1 MTSDQTPDKSDK
13 EIETLTAKF
22 ERAVRRSRAVLF
34 LERAVPRALPP
45 LYTGGI
51 FLSASWAGLWLPL
64 PPAARIAGVVAF
76 AAALAASPLLAKTK
90 SLLVSRDD
98 ALKRLDANAGDPARP
113 AQTLGDRPS
122 PGSPESAKEL
132 WNLHL
137 VRTWEKWGGKFDAG
151 RPDINLAAR
160 DPYYFRYT
168 VALAMAITAALA
180 GEQRIERI
188 TEAFNWTAPPA
199 AAQPAAPAAQQ
210 APVKVKAWITPP
222 DDIDAAPL
230 YLNEDTRDQTQG
242 GSRLAAHESSLM
254 TIQVEGENKVTVNGE
269 ALAAKKVITPR
280 TAEGKPVY
288 QYETTLTREDTAVEI
303 AGGPAWKI
311 SVTQDHN
318 PSVTLDKV
326 SPNEKNVKS
335 LDVTCAAK
343 DDYGVKE
350 GEVIIRI
357 PGGQAPG
364 ATPLPSGKLPPI
376 PLPAPCVNR

>member
-1 MTSDQTPDKSDK
+1 MTSEPTPEKTDK
-13 EIETLTAKF
+13 EIETLTAQF
-22 ERAVRRSRAVLF
+22 GRAVRRSRAVLF

-45 LYTGGI
+45 LYTSGI

-98 ALKRLDANAGDPARP
+98 ALKRLDANAGDPTRP

-151 RPDINLAAR
+151 RPNINIAAR

-168 VALAMAITAALA
+168 VALAMAITAAMA
-180 GEQRIERI
+180 GEHRVERI
-188 TEAFNWTAPPA
+188 TEAFNWASPPA
-199 AAQPAAPAAQQ
+199 AAQPAASTQQ
-210 APVKVKAWITPP
+210 APVKVKAWVTPP
-222 DDIDAAPL
+222 DNIDAAPL
-230 YLNEDTRDQTQG
+230 YLNEGTRDQTQG
-242 GSRLAAHESSLM
+242 GSKLSAHESSIM

-269 ALAAKKVITPR
+269 ALTAKKVITPR
-280 TAEGKPVY
+280 AAGGKPTY
-288 QYETTLTREDTAVEI
+288 QYEVTLTKEDTVVEI
-303 AGGPAWKI
+303 ANGPTWKLA
-311 SVTQDHN
+311 VTQDHD
-318 PSVTLDKV
+318 PSVTLDRV
-326 SPNEKNVKS
+326 SPNEKNIKS

-350 GEVIIRI
+350 GEVVIRI

-376 PLPAPCVNR
+376 PLPAPCINR